1 MSRDSING
9 SRQARPVRQPIGTT
23 TRALAAAPSGTSK
36 ARKRV
41 ALYCHVGLL
50 MAACAAIPSCAQP
63 ERTVQHVPQR
73 GPAARL
79 PDDGEPGG
87 DEPPSDVAR
96 ATPQTASDS
105 RKAVRPTVQTVE
117 QVGVSVEC
125 TLTPIAQSQPR
136 SIVYPGDDLEV
147 RFRVTDATTNSPLTN
162 LNPAAW
168 IDPQNANAS
177 ESCQS
182 KIQSFLT
189 GSLGARAEFD
199 LNVFY
204 VLALND
210 EPSITVVDPL
220 FSYGGSRLLA
230 MVQLP
235 SPGEDW
241 VLSNDGN
248 RLYVTMPKVNQVG
261 VVDTTTWRLIQNID
275 VGTQPTRI
283 RRQPDGKYLWVSCV
297 DLTSGAPGGRV
308 HTIDTDT
315 LDVVGRFPFG
325 AGHHDF
331 AFSADS
337 RFAYVS
343 NKASES
349 VFVIDIG
356 SMANVATVD
365 IGASAGAMAY
375 SAASRCVYVVDG
387 VEGNVVVIDDRTHQ
401 VIGRIG
407 DAPGLGVIE
416 AAPNDR
422 YIFVANAQTDTV
434 HIIDAASNAIIQTAD
449 VGPGPDQII
458 FTLNLAYIRSERSE
472 IVLMIPMD
480 QVGSGGRLSV
490 VDFTGGH
497 APFGLVE
504 HPSLAAGMAA
514 APSGVAAVVANP
526 VDRAIYYY
534 REGMA
539 APMGEFSNYG
549 RQPRAV
555 LVVDRS
561 LQETEPGVYSTTV
574 RLSRSGTFDVAFL
587 LDSPR
592 IVHCFELQVDKQ
604 PGATE
609 PKSDLPVQIEPIIEQ
624 RQVAVGE
631 SVRVRYK
638 VRDTDTG
645 RLLTNIRDLSVLAF
659 SSNNWQQRVTAAS
672 ISDGLYEATFTPP
685 HSGVYY
691 VFCQIPSMSV
701 GYRTLPHTTVI
712 ASTNRNNH

>member
-1 MSRDSING
+1 VSAHAAAA
-9 SRQARPVRQPIGTT
+9 ARTWKAPKRVMRYLHLGL
-23 TRALAAAPSGTSK
+23 LAAT
-36 ARKRV
+36 
-41 ALYCHVGLL
+41 
-50 MAACAAIPSCAQP
+50 CAALPSCAQP
-63 ERTVQHVPQR
+63 ERTVQHFPQR
-73 GPAARL
+73 V
-79 PDDGEPGG
+79 PDTSMADRGHPGG
-87 DEPPSDVAR
+87 HETVSDVSR
-96 ATPQTASDS
+96 ATPPEASDS
-105 RKAVRPTVQTVE
+105 RETVRPAVQTVE

-125 TLTPIAQSQPR
+125 TLTPITQNRPR
-136 SIVYPGDDLEV
+136 SIVYPGDDIEV

-168 IDPQNANAS
+168 VDPQNANAP

-230 MVQLP
+230 MVPLP

-261 VVDTTTWRLIQNID
+261 VVDTTTWKLIQNID

-283 RRQPDGKYLWVSCV
+283 QLQPDGKYLWVSCV
-297 DLTSGAPGGRV
+297 DLTSDAPGGRV

-315 LDVVGRFPFG
+315 LDVVGRFPLG
-325 AGHHDF
+325 GGHHDF

-343 NKASES
+343 NKTSGS

-356 SMANVATVD
+356 LMANIATVD
-365 IGASAGAMAY
+365 IGVSAGAMAY

-387 VEGNVVVIDDRTHQ
+387 VEGDVVVIDDRSHQ
-401 VIGRIG
+401 VISRIG
-407 DAPGLGVIE
+407 DAPGLGAIK

-422 YIFVANAQTDTV
+422 YIFVANAETDTV

-458 FTLNLAYIRSERSE
+458 FTLNLAYIRSERSQ

-526 VDRAIYYY
+526 VDRSIYYY

-592 IVHCFELQVDKQ
+592 IIHCFELQVDEQ

-609 PKSDLPVQIEPIIEQ
+609 AKSDLPVQIEPIIEQ

-631 SVRVRYK
+631 PVRVRYK

-645 RLLTNIRDLSVLAF
+645 RLLTDIRDLNVLAF
-659 SSNNWQQRVTAAS
+659 SSDNWQRRMTAAPL
-672 ISDGLYEATFTPP
+672 SDGLYEATFTPP

-712 ASTNRNNH
+712 ASTNHNSH